1 MLFIYEAVTAEGQQ
15 KKGTIDAISREAA
28 INALQRRGF
37 IISKIV
43 DADKAKGIFD
53 MEFTFLQKVK
63 QKDLVIVSR
72 QLATLFGAQVSAL
85 KVFQLLGSES
95 DNPKLRRV
103 LLDVTDQIRGG
114 SSIASSMQKHPDVFS
129 DFYVSMV
136 RTGEESGRLDET
148 FEFLA
153 EYLDRSYKV
162 ISKAKNALV
171 YPAFVIFTFFA
182 VMILMFTVVIPK
194 ISGILTE
201 SGQDIPSYTKVVL
214 GISNFLT
221 TPMIWLVGIPAIV
234 VLLWLFKRW
243 TKTQEGG
250 QAFDRFKLKIPYVG
264 HLYRMLYL
272 SRLADN
278 MNTTL
283 QSGIPMIKSLEL
295 TRDVI
300 DNKVFKDALDHTI
313 EEVRGGSSVSAAISK
328 YPEFPNVLVQ
338 MMKVGEET
346 GNLGKILKTLADFY
360 EREMRQAVDTLV
372 GLIEPVM
379 IILLGLGVGI
389 LLASVLVPIYSI
401 STSF

>member
-1 MLFIYEAVTAEGQQ
+1 MLFIYEAVTAEGQP

-43 DADKAKGIFD
+43 DSDKNKSIFD

-63 QKDLVIVSR
+63 QKDLVIISR
-72 QLATLFGAQVSAL
+72 QFATLFGAQVSAL
-85 KVFQLLGSES
+85 KIFQLLGTEA
-95 DNPKLRRV
+95 DNKKLGRV
-103 LLDVTDQIRGG
+103 LADITDQIRGG
-114 SSIASSMQKHPDVFS
+114 NSIAASMGKHPDVFS

-136 RTGEESGRLDET
+136 RTGEESGRLDQT
-148 FEFLA
+148 FDFLA

-221 TPMIWLVGIPAIV
+221 TPVVWGIGIPAVGI
-234 VLLWLFKRW
+234 LIWLFLRW
-243 TKTQEGG
+243 TRTPEGAH
-250 QAFDRFKLKIPYVG
+250 AFDGFKLHVPYVG

-283 QSGIPMIKSLEL
+283 LSGIPMIKSLEL

-300 DNKVFKDALDHTI
+300 DNNVFKAALNQAI
-313 EEVRGGSSVSAAISK
+313 EEVQAGSSVSASFSK
-328 YPEFPNVLVQ
+328 HEEFPNVLVQ

-372 GLIEPVM
+372 GLIEPIM
-379 IILLGLGVGI
+379 IITLGLGVGI

>member
-1 MLFIYEAVTAEGQQ
+1 MVFLYEAVTSDGQQ
-15 KKGTIDAISREAA
+15 KKGTIDAITREAA

-43 DADKAKGIFD
+43 DAEKDKGILE
-53 MEFTFLQKVK
+53 MEFTFLQRVK
-63 QKDLVIVSR
+63 AKDLVILSR

-85 KVFQLLGSES
+85 KVFQLLGSETE
-95 DNPKLRRV
+95 NKKLGRV
-103 LLDVTDQIRGG
+103 LLDVTTQIQGG
-114 SSIASSMQKHPDVFS
+114 NSIASSLQKHGDVFS

-153 EYLDRSYKV
+153 DYLDRSYKV
-162 ISKAKNALV
+162 VSKAKNALV
-171 YPAFVIFTFFA
+171 YPAFVIFTFFT
-182 VMILMFTVVIPK
+182 VMLLMFTVVIPK
-194 ISGILTE
+194 ISAILTE

-221 TPMIWLVGIPAIV
+221 TPIVWAVSLPILVVAG
-234 VLLWLFKRW
+234 WLFVRW
-243 TKTQEGG
+243 VKTPEGSHT
-250 QAFDRFKLKIPYVG
+250 FDSIKLKVPYVG

-272 SRLADN
+272 SRLSDN

-283 QSGIPMIKSLEL
+283 LSGIPMIKSLEL

-300 DNKVFKDALDHTI
+300 DNNVFKRAINQTI
-313 EEVRGGSSVSAAISK
+313 AEVKGGSSVSASFAR

-338 MMKVGEET
+338 MIRVGEET
-346 GNLGKILKTLADFY
+346 GNLGKILKTLSDFY

-372 GLIEPVM
+372 GLIEPIM